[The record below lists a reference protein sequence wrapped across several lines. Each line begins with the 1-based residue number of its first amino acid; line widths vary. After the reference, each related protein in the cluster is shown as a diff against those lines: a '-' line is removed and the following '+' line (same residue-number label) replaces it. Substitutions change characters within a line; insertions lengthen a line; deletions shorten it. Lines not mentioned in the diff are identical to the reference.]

1 MLSTSVVKS
10 AGTALCPGLPCVL
23 MAMALIVASNARS
36 RSMSLVVRRVVS
48 VEGGS
53 VSNDTVAGAA
63 AAAAGT
69 GAGAGPGEGAGEGNG
84 DDCCR

>member
-1 MLSTSVVKS
+1 
-10 AGTALCPGLPCVL
+10 

-48 VEGGS
+48 VEGGG

-63 AAAAGT
+63 GT
-69 GAGAGPGEGAGEGNG
+69 GAGAGTDEGAGEGNG
-84 DDCCR
+84 EDCCR